1 MSRKRSSIQV
11 ELHMPESPEE
21 LRAIQEIFDKTYC
34 RCIARRLEN
43 SDLTADEKKYVVERI
58 MEIIESKS
66 MPV

>member
-1 MSRKRSSIQV
+1 MSRKSTPIKV
-11 ELHMPESPEE
+11 ELHMPNNPEE
-21 LRAIQEIFDKTYC
+21 LKAIQEIFDKTYC

-58 MEIIESKS
+58 MENIENKS